1 MNASSPEPRGRW
13 LFAALAGSLAVSAAA
28 WLGIRHWLDTPLPLR
43 ESVVVELPEGGNLTR
58 FLADLRVRG
67 IVLHPAVL
75 RLHAR
80 QSGVADRVRAGEYRL
95 EPGLSPRGL
104 LRKLVEG
111 DVVEY
116 ALTVVEGSTLQQ
128 MLTILHAQ
136 PKLRRTLDASDM
148 PSLRTILNTESGER
162 SSAEGLFF
170 PDTYHY
176 HRGMDDA
183 DLLRIAHRRMMSI
196 LEEEWRGRA
205 PSLPY
210 RDAYEALVMASLVE
224 RETGQA
230 DERARIAGVFV
241 RRLRLGMRLQ
251 TDPAVIYGVG
261 DAFDGDL
268 TREHLRTPGPY
279 NTYLNTG
286 LPPTPIALPGREA
299 IRAALNPADGEEL
312 YFVARGDGSHVFSVT
327 LDEHNRAVR
336 RYQLGKRKETR
347 P

>member
-1 MNASSPEPRGRW
+1 MNASRPESAWRW
-13 LFAALAGSLAVSAAA
+13 VLAALAGGLVVAFAA
-28 WLGIRHWLDTPLPLR
+28 WLGMRHWLDAPLPLR
-43 ESVVVELPEGGNLTR
+43 EPVVVELPEGGNLTR
-58 FLADLRVRG
+58 FLADLGVRG
-67 IVLHPAVL
+67 IVLQPAVL
-75 RLHAR
+75 RLYAR

-104 LRKLVEG
+104 LRKLVDG

-116 ALTVVEGSTLQQ
+116 ALTVVEGSTLRQ
-128 MLTILHAQ
+128 MIAILHAQ
-136 PKLRRTLDASDM
+136 PKLRRTVGATDMESLRRTLGIGSADAS
-148 PSLRTILNTESGER
+148 T
-162 SSAEGLFF
+162 AEGLFF

-196 LEEEWRGRA
+196 LEEEWQARA
-205 PSLPY
+205 PDLPY

-230 DERARIAGVFV
+230 DERSRIAGVFV

-261 DAFDGDL
+261 NAFDGDL

-336 RYQLGKRKETR
+336 RYQLGKRQGTR

>member
-1 MNASSPEPRGRW
+1 MTSSAPESAWRW
-13 LFAALAGSLAVSAAA
+13 LLASVAGIAVVAAAA
-28 WLGIRHWLDTPLPLR
+28 WLGTRHWLDAPLQLR

-58 FLADLRVRG
+58 FLADLEARG

-80 QSGVADRVRAGEYRL
+80 RTGVANRVRAGEYRL

-104 LRKLVEG
+104 LQKLLDG

-116 ALTVVEGSTLQQ
+116 SLTVVEGSTLRQ
-128 MLTILHAQ
+128 MLAILHGEA
-136 PKLRRTLDASDM
+136 KLRRTLAAADAET
-148 PSLRTILNTESGER
+148 LAATIGIDTGDAP
-162 SSAEGLFF
+162 SAEGLFF

-176 HRGMDDA
+176 HLGMDDA
-183 DLLRIAHRRMMSI
+183 DVLRIAHRRMMSI
-196 LEEEWRGRA
+196 LDAEWQARA
-205 PSLPY
+205 PDLPY
-210 RDAYEALVMASLVE
+210 RNAYEALVMASLVE

-230 DERARIAGVFV
+230 DERERIAGVFV

-268 TREHLRTPGPY
+268 KRVHLRTPGPY

-286 LPPTPIALPGREA
+286 LPPTPIALPGRDA

-327 LDEHNRAVR
+327 LGEHNRAVR
-336 RYQLGKRKETR
+336 RYQLGKRQETA